1 MTLDPRKQAHIV
13 ANRAVQR
20 VGRTTVVAAVYRTA
34 YGGQTAI
41 SLELILKQ
49 QGSSEPA
56 VVDQTGKATAE
67 YIAELPMEVDPRPI
81 AYLALTPVSNGVA
94 ALDAASIA
102 AAVQLEIVAYR
113 RSGLVPNRW
122 QLTLRRLR

>member
-34 YGGQTAI
+34 YGGQIAQ

-56 VVDQTGKATAE
+56 VDDQTGKAAAE
-67 YIAELPMEVDPRPI
+67 YIAELPLDVDPRPI
-81 AYLALTPVSNGVA
+81 AYLALTPVSDGVA
-94 ALDAASIA
+94 ALDASSIA

-122 QLTLRRLR
+122 QITLRRLR